1 MYKNILANYKK
12 ELDLNV
18 LKKKLRVDKT
28 FLISFLVCLLSL
40 FFTHSF
46 VIFNRLYNLDSSFV
60 NTGAYILA
68 SSGRWVG
75 EILDKFLQFLGF
87 VQVVPIVNLVF
98 LYLCISVS
106 CGLFVNIL
114 EIKNKTYIILIS
126 ILFALSPS
134 IIEINMYSFTAHLYG
149 ISILCA
155 VVSGY
160 IMYKTNLVLGP
171 SLFIVLCIGIH
182 QGYIS
187 ILYSIMMLYM
197 IRKLVIEDCDF
208 KDLLKIFLKTFICSI
223 LAMIIYIISNNIYLK
238 FTGESM
244 SGYYGMTNMVFPRT
258 LTITYILKK
267 ALFTLLKWHIAMP
280 MGMLKDYF
288 VFNSTRFSIFI
299 IVLIDICII
308 TLCFLHIKTLKK
320 VYNRI
325 ILVLLVVLLPLS
337 FYFTHIL
344 TTVDIPLLRVT
355 FTLIFYFFIPI
366 VLIDDF
372 EKSKIC
378 RVLNKIIVFILIIA
392 SFNIFNITE
401 KEYQNIKF
409 KNDACINQILQI
421 TNYIKTAE
429 CYDTKKEIMLLGHLS
444 NDDDLYVD
452 ESLATPYE
460 DTFVPVMT
468 PEVLLN
474 NRNDVFTE
482 NLFAK
487 FANFKINLPKDEE
500 LYGINSG
507 AFYKK
512 VNYGYYY
519 EWHTNNEE
527 IKNMPIYPN
536 FGSIKEIDGMIVLKL
551 GDNYENLI
559 FVKE

>member
-1 MYKNILANYKK
+1 M
-12 ELDLNV
+12 
-18 LKKKLRVDKT
+18 
-28 FLISFLVCLLSL
+28 
-40 FFTHSF
+40 H
-46 VIFNRLYNLDSSFV
+46 
-60 NTGAYILA
+60 
-68 SSGRWVG
+68 
-75 EILDKFLQFLGF
+75 
-87 VQVVPIVNLVF
+87 
-98 LYLCISVS
+98 
-106 CGLFVNIL
+106 
-114 EIKNKTYIILIS
+114 
-126 ILFALSPS
+126 
-134 IIEINMYSFTAHLYG
+134 HL
-149 ISILCA
+149 
-155 VVSGY
+155 
-160 IMYKTNLVLGP
+160 
-171 SLFIVLCIGIH
+171 
-182 QGYIS
+182 
-187 ILYSIMMLYM
+187 
-197 IRKLVIEDCDF
+197 
-208 KDLLKIFLKTFICSI
+208 
-223 LAMIIYIISNNIYLK
+223 
-238 FTGESM
+238 
-244 SGYYGMTNMVFPRT
+244 
-258 LTITYILKK
+258 
-267 ALFTLLKWHIAMP
+267 
-280 MGMLKDYF
+280 
-288 VFNSTRFSIFI
+288 
-299 IVLIDICII
+299 
-308 TLCFLHIKTLKK
+308 
-320 VYNRI
+320 
-325 ILVLLVVLLPLS
+325 
-337 FYFTHIL
+337 
-344 TTVDIPLLRVT
+344 
-355 FTLIFYFFIPI
+355 
-366 VLIDDF
+366 
-372 EKSKIC
+372 
-378 RVLNKIIVFILIIA
+378 
-392 SFNIFNITE
+392 FNITE

-536 FGSIKEIDGMIVLKL
+536 FGSIKEIDGMIILKL